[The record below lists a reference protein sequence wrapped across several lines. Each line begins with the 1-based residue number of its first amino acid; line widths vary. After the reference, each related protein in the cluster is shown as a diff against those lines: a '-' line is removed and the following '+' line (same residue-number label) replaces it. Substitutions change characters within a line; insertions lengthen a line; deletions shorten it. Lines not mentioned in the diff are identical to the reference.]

1 MTSIR
6 SIFRL
11 KRKKKKLTNTLRTF
25 VLIKYFKKKNL
36 LLNLVSIGSRMKCF
50 LGKGFDNIVE

>member
-25 VLIKYFKKKNL
+25 VLIKYLKKKEFTLELSFNWL
-36 LLNLVSIGSRMKCF
+36 ENEMFFG
-50 LGKGFDNIVE
+50 